1 MYFLWSNIE
10 ILESVIN
17 TRFHKFLDP
26 SKLNAPFVNLLE
38 HVPKALATD
47 RALLLEQSFF
57 MPNHNL
63 IYTDRMSMAESVE
76 VRVPFLDPAMLE
88 IAAKIPN
95 KFLHRGLCPKWVLKK
110 AMEKFLPKEV
120 IYRKKAG
127 FGAPMRSWIV
137 SALDPLLDT
146 YISQKELKKF
156 GVFNHDNVSELIR
169 RTKDNSVD
177 GSYILFA
184 IICIQIWLSKSRT
197 MNL

>member
-1 MYFLWSNIE
+1 
-10 ILESVIN
+10 
-17 TRFHKFLDP
+17 
-26 SKLNAPFVNLLE
+26 
-38 HVPKALATD
+38 
-47 RALLLEQSFF
+47 

-95 KFLHRGLCPKWVLKK
+95 KFLHRGLCSKWVLKK

-137 SALDPLLDT
+137 SALDPLL
-146 YISQKELKKF
+146 IHIFHKELKKF
-156 GVFNHDNVSELIR
+156 GVFNHDNV
-169 RTKDNSVD
+169 
-177 GSYILFA
+177 
-184 IICIQIWLSKSRT
+184 
-197 MNL
+197 